1 MRFLLSSPK
10 LELLLVLMDSL
21 TMLQSLF
28 SWITQCSTAIN
39 LKGFLMRSLIIHRC
53 LLHSSEKG
61 AMDETRKLYE
71 LNAMLDAEESLMR
84 QKSRVLWL
92 KNGDRKTR
100 TIWAALSERRARKTL
115 RSIKDDNGHM
125 VNGETSIKAAAVSHF
140 QNILRQ
146 IRSCN
151 VNSNFQFERVLTED
165 Q

>member
-125 VNGETSIKAAAVSHF
+125 GRLASRLLQFLIFKTSWDRSDLAMWTAIFS
-140 QNILRQ
+140 LRESLLK
-146 IRSCN
+146 IS
-151 VNSNFQFERVLTED
+151 S
-165 Q
+165 